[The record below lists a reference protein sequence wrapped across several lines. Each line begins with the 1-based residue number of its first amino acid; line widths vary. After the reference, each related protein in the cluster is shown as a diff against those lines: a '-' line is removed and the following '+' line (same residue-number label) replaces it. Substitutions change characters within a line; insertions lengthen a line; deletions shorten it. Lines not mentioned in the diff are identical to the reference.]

1 MILNESAF
9 AKLNLTLDVLDR
21 RADGY
26 HDLRSIMQTV
36 SVRDDVTL
44 ELDTHAPWQLE
55 CDAEGVPTDGT
66 NLAWRAAE
74 LYLQALH
81 KSVDGLTIRI
91 TKRIPSEAGMA
102 GGSAD
107 AAAVL
112 RALNR
117 AFDAPLS
124 LPALAELGA
133 QLGSDVPFCV
143 LGGTALAEGRGERI
157 TQLPPA
163 PEMTYVICKPELS
176 LSTPELYAQLD
187 AISVGERPDT
197 TAMRAALQKGDLE
210 RIGKQLCN
218 VFEQVTV
225 PAHPELNYIKSILMT
240 YGAYGALMTGS
251 GSAVFGIFDAF
262 ESAAVA
268 CMMLRENYSQVFL
281 AQNVSF

>member
-1 MILNESAF
+1 MITESAF

-21 RADGY
+21 RPDGY

-36 SVRDDVTL
+36 SVRDDITL
-44 ELDTHAPWQLE
+44 ELDTHEPWRLE
-55 CDAEGVPTDGT
+55 CDREGIPTDET
-66 NLAWRAAE
+66 NLAWQAAE
-74 LYLQALH
+74 LYLQELDKH
-81 KSVDGLTIRI
+81 VDGLRIHI
-91 TKRIPSEAGMA
+91 TKRIPAKAGLA

-133 QLGSDVPFCV
+133 RLGSDVPFCV
-143 LGGTALAEGRGERI
+143 LGGTALAEGRGEHI

-163 PEMTYVICKPELS
+163 PQMTYVICKPELS
-176 LSTPELYAQLD
+176 LETPVLYAQLD
-187 AISVGERPDT
+187 AIPIGERPNT

-210 RIGKQLCN
+210 QIGKQLCN
-218 VFEQVTV
+218 VFEQVAI

-240 YGAYGALMTGS
+240 YGAYGTLMTGS

-262 ESAAVA
+262 EAAAVA
-268 CMMLRENYSQVFL
+268 CMMLKENYSQVFL
-281 AQNVSF
+281 AQNV

>member
-1 MILNESAF
+1 MITESAF

-21 RADGY
+21 RPDGY

-36 SVRDDVTL
+36 SVRDDITL
-44 ELDTHAPWQLE
+44 ELDTHEPWRLE
-55 CDAEGVPTDGT
+55 CDREGIPTDET
-66 NLAWRAAE
+66 NLAWQAAE
-74 LYLQALH
+74 LYLQELDKH
-81 KSVDGLTIRI
+81 VDGLRIHI
-91 TKRIPSEAGMA
+91 TKRIPAKAGLA

-133 QLGSDVPFCV
+133 RLGSDVPFCV
-143 LGGTALAEGRGERI
+143 LGGTALAEGRGEHI

-163 PEMTYVICKPELS
+163 PQMTYVICKPELS
-176 LSTPELYAQLD
+176 LATPELYAQLD
-187 AISVGERPDT
+187 AIPIGERPNT

-210 RIGKQLCN
+210 QIGKQLCN
-218 VFEQVTV
+218 VFEQVAI

-262 ESAAVA
+262 EAAAVA
-268 CMMLRENYSQVFL
+268 CMMLKENYSQVFL
-281 AQNVSF
+281 AQNV

>member
-1 MILNESAF
+1 MITESAF

-21 RADGY
+21 RPDGY

-36 SVRDDVTL
+36 SVRDDITL
-44 ELDTHAPWQLE
+44 ELDTHEPWRLE
-55 CDAEGVPTDGT
+55 CDREGIPTDET
-66 NLAWRAAE
+66 NLAWQAAE
-74 LYLQALH
+74 LYLQELDKH
-81 KSVDGLTIRI
+81 VDGLRIHI
-91 TKRIPSEAGMA
+91 TKRIPAKAGLA

-117 AFDAPLS
+117 TFDAPLS

-133 QLGSDVPFCV
+133 RLGSDVPFCV
-143 LGGTALAEGRGERI
+143 LGGTALAEGRGEHI

-163 PEMTYVICKPELS
+163 PQMTYVICKPELS
-176 LSTPELYAQLD
+176 LETPVLYTQLD
-187 AISVGERPDT
+187 AIPIGERPNT

-210 RIGKQLCN
+210 QIGKQLCN
-218 VFEQVTV
+218 VFEQVAI

-262 ESAAVA
+262 EAAAVA
-268 CMMLRENYSQVFL
+268 CMMLKENYSQVFL
-281 AQNVSF
+281 AQNV

>member
-1 MILNESAF
+1 MITESAF

-21 RADGY
+21 RPDGY

-36 SVRDDVTL
+36 SVRDDITL
-44 ELDTHAPWQLE
+44 ELDTHEPWRLE
-55 CDAEGVPTDGT
+55 CDREGIPTDET
-66 NLAWRAAE
+66 NLAWQAAE
-74 LYLQALH
+74 LYLQELDKH
-81 KSVDGLTIRI
+81 VDGLGIHI
-91 TKRIPSEAGMA
+91 TKRIPAKAGLA

-133 QLGSDVPFCV
+133 RLGSDVPFCV

-163 PEMTYVICKPELS
+163 PQMTYVICKPELS
-176 LSTPELYAQLD
+176 LATPELYAQLD
-187 AISVGERPDT
+187 AAAIGERPNT

-210 RIGKQLCN
+210 QIGKQLCN
-218 VFEQVTV
+218 VFEQVAI

-262 ESAAVA
+262 EAAAVA
-268 CMMLRENYSQVFL
+268 CMMLKENYSQVFL
-281 AQNVSF
+281 AQNV

>member
-1 MILNESAF
+1 MITESAF

-21 RADGY
+21 RPDGY

-36 SVRDDVTL
+36 SVRDDITL
-44 ELDTHAPWQLE
+44 ELDTHEPWRLE
-55 CDAEGVPTDGT
+55 CDREGIPTDET
-66 NLAWRAAE
+66 NLAWQAAE
-74 LYLQALH
+74 LYLQELDKH
-81 KSVDGLTIRI
+81 VDGLGIHI
-91 TKRIPSEAGMA
+91 TKRIPAKAGLA

-133 QLGSDVPFCV
+133 RLGSDVPFCV
-143 LGGTALAEGRGERI
+143 LGGTALAEGRGEHI

-163 PEMTYVICKPELS
+163 PQMTYVICKPELS
-176 LSTPELYAQLD
+176 LATPELYAQLD
-187 AISVGERPDT
+187 ANPIGERPNT

-210 RIGKQLCN
+210 QIGKQLCN
-218 VFEQVTV
+218 VFEQVAI

-262 ESAAVA
+262 EAAAVA
-268 CMMLRENYSQVFL
+268 CMMLKENYSQVFL
-281 AQNVSF
+281 AQNV

>member
-1 MILNESAF
+1 MITESAF

-21 RADGY
+21 RPDGY

-36 SVRDDVTL
+36 SVRDDITL
-44 ELDTHAPWQLE
+44 ELDTHEPWRLD
-55 CDAEGVPTDGT
+55 CDREGIPTDET
-66 NLAWRAAE
+66 NLAWQAAE
-74 LYLQALH
+74 LYLQELDKH
-81 KSVDGLTIRI
+81 VDGLRIHI
-91 TKRIPSEAGMA
+91 TKRIPAKAGLA

-124 LPALAELGA
+124 LPALAELSA
-133 QLGSDVPFCV
+133 RLGSDVPFCV
-143 LGGTALAEGRGERI
+143 LGGTALAEGRGEHI

-163 PEMTYVICKPELS
+163 PQMTYVICKPELS
-176 LSTPELYAQLD
+176 LATPELYAQLD
-187 AISVGERPDT
+187 AIPIGERPNT
-197 TAMRAALQKGDLE
+197 TAMRAALQKGELE
-210 RIGKQLCN
+210 QIGKQLCN
-218 VFEQVTV
+218 VFEQVAI

-262 ESAAVA
+262 EAAAFA
-268 CMMLRENYSQVFL
+268 CMMLKENYSQVFL
-281 AQNVSF
+281 AQNV